1 MLPSGGGSGAG
12 GAMSVSFGTSED
24 ASSLSDA
31 SGISLNSRSGSC
43 HFDRASN
50 NKFSVKFLIFGI
62 IMLFN
67 ITWARVN
74 QN

>member
-50 NKFSVKFLIFGI
+50 DKFSVKF
-62 IMLFN
+62 
-67 ITWARVN
+67 
-74 QN
+74 

>member
-31 SGISLNSRSGSC
+31 SGISLNSRLGSC

-50 NKFSVKFLIFGI
+50 DKFSVKFWIFAI
-62 IMLFN
+62 VMFS
-67 ITWARVN
+67 TVTKF
-74 QN
+74 

>member
-31 SGISLNSRSGSC
+31 SGISLNSRLGSC

-50 NKFSVKFLIFGI
+50 DEFSVEF
-62 IMLFN
+62 
-67 ITWARVN
+67 
-74 QN
+74 